1 MLVKDFMRDMLDFEC
16 TLLDH
21 HKSPWR
27 SKLGS
32 RVKFYMPIG
41 SAATLMGKMNS
52 RDSINEQFISNTKS
66 KLIIT
71 ADFIMGEFC

>member
-1 MLVKDFMRDMLDFEC
+1 MLLKEFMLDMLDFERK
-16 TLLDH
+16 LLDH
-21 HKSPWR
+21 HKGPWR
-27 SKLGS
+27 NALGS

-71 ADFIMGEFC
+71 ADYILGEYC